1 MRIDIITLFPDL
13 IKSPFES
20 SILKRAMN
28 SGKADIHF
36 HNLRNY
42 ATNKHKQVDDYP
54 FGGGAGMVMM
64 VQPIDRCIKMLKKSR
79 NYDSIIYLTPD
90 GEKLNQK
97 KINHFSTLENIIML
111 CGHYKGVDQRVRDY
125 LITDEVSIGDFVLS
139 GGELAATIL
148 CDCIVRLIPGVL
160 GDESSALTDSFQD
173 DLLAAPIYTRP
184 ANYKGWKVPDVLL
197 SGNSSLINNWR
208 EEKSLKNTQK
218 RRPDLLNDF

>member
-218 RRPDLLNDF
+218 RRPDLLNDI

>member
-20 SILKRAMN
+20 SILKRAIN

-64 VQPIDRCIKMLKKSR
+64 VQPIDRCITMLKKSR
-79 NYDSIIYLTPD
+79 SYDSIIYLTPD

-111 CGHYKGVDQRVRDY
+111 CGHYKGVDQRVRDH

-173 DLLAAPIYTRP
+173 DLLAPPIYTRP
-184 ANYKGWKVPDVLL
+184 ANYKGWEVPDVLL
-197 SGNSSLINNWR
+197 SGNTSLINNWR

-218 RRPDLLNDF
+218 RRPDLLK

>member
-20 SILKRAMN
+20 SILKKAIT

-36 HNLRNY
+36 HDLRNY
-42 ATNKHKQVDDYP
+42 GTNKYKQVDDYP

-64 VQPIDRCIKMLKKSR
+64 VEPIDRCIMSLKKSR
-79 NYDSIIYLTPD
+79 SYDSVIYLTPD

-97 KINHFSTLENIIML
+97 KINYFSTLENIIML
-111 CGHYKGVDQRVRDY
+111 CGHYKGVDQRVRDN
-125 LITDEVSIGDFVLS
+125 LITDEISIGDFVLS

-160 GDESSALTDSFQD
+160 GDGSSALNDSFQD
-173 DLLAAPIYTRP
+173 DLLASPIYTRP

-197 SGNSSLINNWR
+197 SGNALLINNWR

-218 RRPDLLNDF
+218 RRPDLLK

>member
-20 SILKRAMN
+20 SILKKAIN

-64 VQPIDRCIKMLKKSR
+64 IQPIDRCIKMLKKSR
-79 NYDSIIYLTPD
+79 SYDSIIYLTPD

-111 CGHYKGVDQRVRDY
+111 CGHYKGVDQRVRDH

-173 DLLAAPIYTRP
+173 DLLAPPIYTRP
-184 ANYKGWKVPDVLL
+184 ANYKGWEVPDVLL
-197 SGNSSLINNWR
+197 SGNASLINNWR

-218 RRPDLLNDF
+218 RRPDLLK

>member
-111 CGHYKGVDQRVRDY
+111 CGHYKGVDQRVRDH

-173 DLLAAPIYTRP
+173 DLLAPPIYTRP
-184 ANYKGWKVPDVLL
+184 ANYKGWEVPDVLL
-197 SGNSSLINNWR
+197 SGNASLINNWR
-208 EEKSLKNTQK
+208 EEKSIKNTQK
-218 RRPDLLNDF
+218 RRPDLLK

>member
-20 SILKRAMN
+20 SILKRAIN

-64 VQPIDRCIKMLKKSR
+64 VQPIDNCIKMLKKSR
-79 NYDSIIYLTPD
+79 SYDSVIYLTPD

-111 CGHYKGVDQRVRDY
+111 CGHYKGVDQRVRDH

-173 DLLAAPIYTRP
+173 DLLAPPIYTRP
-184 ANYKGWKVPDVLL
+184 ANYKGWEVPDVLL
-197 SGNSSLINNWR
+197 SGNASLINNWR
-208 EEKSLKNTQK
+208 EEKSLNNTQK
-218 RRPDLLNDF
+218 RRPDLLK

>member
-20 SILKRAMN
+20 SILKRAIN

-148 CDCIVRLIPGVL
+148 CDCIVRLIPGVI
-160 GDESSALTDSFQD
+160 GDVSSALTDSFQD

-208 EEKSLKNTQK
+208 EEKSLKNTLK
-218 RRPDLLNDF
+218 RRPDLLK

>member
-20 SILKRAMN
+20 SILKRAIN

-64 VQPIDRCIKMLKKSR
+64 VQPIDNCIKMLKKSR
-79 NYDSIIYLTPD
+79 SYDSVIYLTPD

-173 DLLAAPIYTRP
+173 DLLAPPIYTRP
-184 ANYKGWKVPDVLL
+184 ANYNGWEVPDVLL
-197 SGNSSLINNWR
+197 SGNASLINNWR
-208 EEKSLKNTQK
+208 EEKSIKNTQK
-218 RRPDLLNDF
+218 RRPDLLK

>member
-20 SILKRAMN
+20 SILKRAIN

-64 VQPIDRCIKMLKKSR
+64 IQPIDRCIKMLKKSR
-79 NYDSIIYLTPD
+79 SYDSIIYLTPD

-111 CGHYKGVDQRVRDY
+111 CGHYKGVDQRVRDH

-173 DLLAAPIYTRP
+173 DLLAPPIYTRP
-184 ANYKGWKVPDVLL
+184 ANYKGWEVPDVLL
-197 SGNSSLINNWR
+197 SGNASLINNWR
-208 EEKSLKNTQK
+208 EEKSIKNTQK
-218 RRPDLLNDF
+218 RRPDLLK

>member
-20 SILKRAMN
+20 SILKRAIN
-28 SGKADIHF
+28 SGKANIHL

-79 NYDSIIYLTPD
+79 SYDSIIYLTPD

-111 CGHYKGVDQRVRDY
+111 CGHYKGVDQRVRDH

-173 DLLAAPIYTRP
+173 DLLAPPIYTRP
-184 ANYKGWKVPDVLL
+184 ANYNGWEVPDVLL
-197 SGNSSLINNWR
+197 SGNASLINNWR
-208 EEKSLKNTQK
+208 EEKSIKNTQK
-218 RRPDLLNDF
+218 RRPDLLK

>member
-20 SILKRAMN
+20 SILKRAIN

-64 VQPIDRCIKMLKKSR
+64 VQPIDNCIKMLKKSR
-79 NYDSIIYLTPD
+79 SYDSVIYLTPD

-111 CGHYKGVDQRVRDY
+111 CGHYKGVDQRVRDH

-208 EEKSLKNTQK
+208 EEKSLKNTLK
-218 RRPDLLNDF
+218 RRPDLLK

>member
-20 SILKRAMN
+20 SILKRAIN

-64 VQPIDRCIKMLKKSR
+64 VQPIDRCITMLKKSR
-79 NYDSIIYLTPD
+79 SYDSIIYLTPD

-111 CGHYKGVDQRVRDY
+111 CGHYKGVDQRVRDH
-125 LITDEVSIGDFVLS
+125 LVTDEVSIGDFVLS

-173 DLLAAPIYTRP
+173 DLLAPPIYTRP
-184 ANYKGWKVPDVLL
+184 ANYKGWEVPDVLL
-197 SGNSSLINNWR
+197 SGNASLINNWR

-218 RRPDLLNDF
+218 RRPDLLK

>member
-20 SILKRAMN
+20 SILKRAVN

-64 VQPIDRCIKMLKKSR
+64 IQPIDTCIKMLKKSR
-79 NYDSIIYLTPD
+79 SYDSVIYLTPD

-97 KINHFSTLENIIML
+97 KVNYFSTLENIIML
-111 CGHYKGVDQRVRDY
+111 CGHYKGVDQRVRDH

-173 DLLAAPIYTRP
+173 DLLAPPIYTRP
-184 ANYKGWKVPDVLL
+184 ANYKGWEVPDVLL
-197 SGNSSLINNWR
+197 SGNASLINNWR
-208 EEKSLKNTQK
+208 EEKSLKSTQK
-218 RRPDLLNDF
+218 RRPDLLK